1 MERKI
6 SISAIDGKKY
16 GVKAY
21 LYRNIFMS
29 MHSILNYIIWDI
41 DPEIFSIGSF
51 GLRYYSL
58 CWLLAFVVAYILMLQ
73 VFKREG
79 KSQELLDKLTI
90 YIFIGTL
97 LGARLGHCL
106 FYDFEYYKDN
116 ILEIFLPF
124 QKVGG
129 EWRMT
134 GFTGLASHG
143 AAVGILG
150 ALWLFSR
157 NSKTDFMWIT
167 DRLILVVPLSGAF
180 VRLGNFFNSEIIGK
194 PADVPWA
201 VIFRQIDEVPR
212 HPGQLYEALAYIL
225 TFIILWTMYQKNS
238 SPKPGKLFGVFLI
251 LLFGSRLVLEYFKI
265 DQVDFEDSMAL
276 NMGQILSIPF
286 ILAGVYLLVRK
297 PNKKAAVRK

>member
-1 MERKI
+1 M
-6 SISAIDGKKY
+6 Y
-16 GVKAY
+16 
-21 LYRNIFMS
+21 N
-29 MHSILNYIIWDI
+29 ILNYIVWDA

-51 GLRYYSL
+51 ALRYYSL

-79 KSQELLDKLTI
+79 KPQELLDKLTI

-106 FYDFEYYKDN
+106 FYDFDYYKDN

-124 QKVGG
+124 QKTSTG
-129 EWRMT
+129 WKMT

-150 ALWLFSR
+150 ALWLFAR
-157 NSKTDFMWIT
+157 NTKIDFMWIT
-167 DRLILVVPLSGAF
+167 DRLILVIPIAGAF
-180 VRLGNFFNSEIIGK
+180 VRLGNFFNSEMIGH

-201 VIFRQIDEVPR
+201 VIFAKIDDIPR
-212 HPGQLYEALAYIL
+212 HPGQLYEAIAYVII
-225 TFIILWTMYQKNS
+225 FVILWIMYQKNKD
-238 SPKPGKLFGVFLI
+238 PKPGKLFGVFLI

-265 DQVDFEDSMAL
+265 DQVDFEAGMAL

-286 ILAGVYLLVRK
+286 ILGGIYLLVRK
-297 PNKKAAVRK
+297 PQQKAVKK